1 MPSDGEF
8 PGYDRGRRPTRSRRT
23 ATNYCTDGPFE
34 MPISKV
40 LIANR
45 GEIACR
51 IVRSCRKIGLA
62 SVAIYS
68 EPDADGCHVREA
80 DESRLVGPAAAQR
93 SYLNVDR
100 IMAAGAEVG
109 ADAVHPGYGFLAENA
124 AFAQTVIDS
133 DLAWIGPRPE
143 TINAMGDKERAREI
157 AVSAGV
163 PVLPGSERFTGSSL
177 DGLEAAAQRIGF
189 PLLIKAAAGGGGI
202 GMKRVDDVSA
212 LGSAVRAT
220 QGLAKANFGDDAV
233 FLEKYIP
240 HARHIEVQVLGL
252 GDGRAVHVFE
262 RECSIQRRYQKI
274 IEEAPSS
281 ALDSAT
287 RASICHD
294 AVKLARSQGYV
305 SAGTVEFVFD
315 DTTGDYYFLEMNTR
329 IQVEHPVTEMVTNL
343 DLVEHQIRIAANEK
357 MPMHQSDIDWSGHA
371 LECRIYAE
379 DPFNNFMPQPGPIEI
394 FDIPVDD
401 SNVRVDSGYES
412 GSRVHPYYDPLVAKL
427 IVKGGDRR
435 EAIEHAVD
443 VLERSKLVGIKTNIP
458 FLLNI
463 LKHRAFR
470 AGQTRTS
477 FIADHKRE
485 LFE

>member
-1 MPSDGEF
+1 
-8 PGYDRGRRPTRSRRT
+8 
-23 ATNYCTDGPFE
+23 

-51 IVRSCRKIGLA
+51 IVRSCRKMGLA

-68 EPDADGCHVREA
+68 EPDADACHVQAA
-80 DESRLVGPAAAQR
+80 DESRLVGPAPAQR

-100 IMAAGAEVG
+100 ILAVSSEVG
-109 ADAVHPGYGFLAENA
+109 AEAVHPGYGFLAENA
-124 AFAQTVIDS
+124 AFAHRVIEKG
-133 DLAWIGPRPE
+133 LAWIGPRPE

-157 AVSAGV
+157 AISAGV
-163 PVLPGSERFTGSSL
+163 PVLPGSRRFTGNDLS
-177 DGLEAAAQRIGF
+177 GLEAAAKEIGF
-189 PLLIKAAAGGGGI
+189 PVLIKAAAGGGGI
-202 GMKRVDDVSA
+202 GMKRIDDMSA
-212 LGSAVRAT
+212 LEQGVRGT

-240 HARHIEVQVLGL
+240 YARHIEVQVLGL
-252 GDGRAVHVFE
+252 SAGHAVHLFE
-262 RECSIQRRYQKI
+262 RECSIQRRYQKV

-281 ALDSAT
+281 VLDSET
-287 RASICHD
+287 RASICSD
-294 AVKLARSQGYV
+294 AVKLAQSQGYV

-315 DTTGDYYFLEMNTR
+315 DTTGEYYFLEMNTR
-329 IQVEHPVTEMVTNL
+329 IQVEHPVTEMITGL
-343 DLVEHQIRIAANEK
+343 DLVEHQLRIAGNERVAVE
-357 MPMHQSDIDWSGHA
+357 QSAIGQTGHA

-379 DPFNNFMPQPGPIEI
+379 DPFKNFLPQPGVIEILDIPIE
-394 FDIPVDD
+394 D
-401 SNVRVDSGYES
+401 SHVRVDSGYQS

-427 IVKGGDRR
+427 IVHGGDRR
-435 EAIEHAVD
+435 EAIERAVD
-443 VLERSKLVGIKTNIP
+443 ALERTKLVGINTNVP

-463 LKHRAFR
+463 LRHRAFR

-477 FIADHKRE
+477 FIADHKSE